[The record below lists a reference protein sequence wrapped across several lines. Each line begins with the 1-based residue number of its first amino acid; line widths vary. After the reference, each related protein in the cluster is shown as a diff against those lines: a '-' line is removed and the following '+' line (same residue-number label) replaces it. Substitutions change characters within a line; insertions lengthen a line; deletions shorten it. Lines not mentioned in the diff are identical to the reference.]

1 MEQLFRIFR
10 AILIRKISMRADF
23 LVRGSEGVHN
33 HSMIVYLLSSELL
46 NLGVDL
52 APILLRELIMGASRR
67 NRGYTEYLQHLGDVR
82 SLAIHAGNDFMSEV
96 LQRSR
101 RYQFDEVVALLT
113 DVTPQRRI
121 YHTEELESRNPTQ
134 DYVPLGVR
142 KSMARRPDLGAIE
155 SLILEQDPSVIYNL
169 LNNPRTVEDMV
180 VKMASLRPTSAQALE
195 EIAAH
200 PKWSARY
207 SVKKSLAFNPYSP
220 PRMVHGLLPTLLMQ
234 DLIDVTLSTV
244 LHPDVRSGAKRFVI
258 LRISEMNGVEREQFH
273 ERYEKLLKRI
283 FLQVS
288 QG

>member
-10 AILIRKISMRADF
+10 AIPIRKISMRAEF
-23 LVRGSEGVHN
+23 LVRGSEGAHN

-46 NLGVDL
+46 SLGVDL

-82 SLAIHAGNDFMSEV
+82 SLAIHASNDFMSEV

-155 SLILEQDPSVIYNL
+155 SLILEQDPSVIFNL

-200 PKWSARY
+200 PKWSTRY

-220 PRMVHGLLPTLLMQ
+220 PRMVHALLPTLLMQ

-244 LHPDVRSGAKRFVI
+244 LHPDVRSGAKRFII
-258 LRISEMNGVEREQFH
+258 LRLSEMSGVEREQFH
-273 ERYEKLLKRI
+273 ERYEKILKRI
-283 FLQVS
+283 FLQAS